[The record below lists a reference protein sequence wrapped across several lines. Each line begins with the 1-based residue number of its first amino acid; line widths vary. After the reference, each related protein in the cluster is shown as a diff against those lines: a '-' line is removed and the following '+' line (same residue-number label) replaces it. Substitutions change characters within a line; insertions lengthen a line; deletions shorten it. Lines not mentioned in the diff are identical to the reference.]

1 MCRGYTCF
9 DSKPYDGESFTT
21 EEGDLTVAEQCQIIR
36 SNLQVIAILIKQM
49 QEAQNEIRPC
59 RVSQHVQGS

>member
-1 MCRGYTCF
+1 MSGGYTCL
-9 DSKPYDGESFTT
+9 DSKPYDGSAYVE
-21 EEGDLTVAEQCQIIR
+21 EEGDLTVKEQCQIIR

-59 RVSQHVQGS
+59 RVSTELQGS